1 MQYFNKYMVAF
12 KANKYIKDTIDAKV
26 NVDNIDTKGKD
37 YNNIFSEKKTLS
49 LTRRFKPT
57 GCYV

>member
-1 MQYFNKYMVAF
+1 MVAF

-26 NVDNIDTKGKD
+26 NIDNIDTKGKD

-49 LTRRFKPT
+49 LTQRFKPT

>member
-26 NVDNIDTKGKD
+26 NIDNIDTKGKD
-37 YNNIFSEKKTLS
+37 YNNIFSENI
-49 LTRRFKPT
+49 FNPA
-57 GCYV
+57 V

>member
-1 MQYFNKYMVAF
+1 MVAF

-26 NVDNIDTKGKD
+26 NIDNIDTKGKD

-57 GCYV
+57 RCYV

>member
-1 MQYFNKYMVAF
+1 MVAF

-26 NVDNIDTKGKD
+26 NIDSIDTKGKD

>member
-1 MQYFNKYMVAF
+1 MVAF

>member
-1 MQYFNKYMVAF
+1 MVAF
-12 KANKYIKDTIDAKV
+12 KANKYIKDTTDAKV
-26 NVDNIDTKGKD
+26 NIDNIDTKGKD